1 MMLMMMKVLQMV
13 SFLLTLLTAGSCGQE
28 EVDQQVMLPQNLEVI
43 VEAGENGLVALSF
56 TADQVNFFRVSF
68 GEESEMPERV
78 SGNEAS
84 FRYNTPGEY
93 TITVQAHATETDFIQ
108 EELVVTITEQM
119 LGIGFPDSGFSSP
132 MTYEGYTLAWNDE
145 FDAETLS
152 NDWVFEIGDGCPDL
166 CGWGNNELQY
176 YRRENTELKEGYLVI
191 TAKEESRG
199 GKNYTSS
206 RLKTQGQQNFQFGRI
221 DIRAALPQ
229 GQGIWPAFWMLG
241 ENITEVPWPACGEI
255 DIMEMIGGNADGRD
269 NTVHGTLH
277 WDNNGSY
284 ASDGGKRSL
293 SDGAILKENFHVYSL
308 IWEENRITW
317 LLDDEVFHSMDIS
330 PAAMDEFRKPFFL
343 LINMAVG
350 GNWPGNP
357 DASTRFPQQLAVD
370 YVRVFEKE

>member
-1 MMLMMMKVLQMV
+1 MMMKVLQMV
-13 SFLLTLLTAGSCGQE
+13 SFLLTLLTAGSCSQE

-132 MTYEGYTLAWNDE
+132 MAYEGYSLAWNDE
-145 FDAETLS
+145 FEAETLS

-206 RLKTQGQQNFQFGRI
+206 RLKTQGQENFQFGRI

-293 SDGAILKENFHVYSL
+293 SDGAILKDNFHVYSL
-308 IWEENRITW
+308 IWEEDRITW

>member
-13 SFLLTLLTAGSCGQE
+13 SFLLTLLTAGSCSQE

-132 MTYEGYTLAWNDE
+132 MAYEGYSLAWNDE
-145 FDAETLS
+145 FEAETLS

-241 ENITEVPWPACGEI
+241 ENITEIPWPACGEI

-293 SDGAILKENFHVYSL
+293 SDGAILKDNFHVYSL
-308 IWEENRITW
+308 IWEEDRITW

-330 PAAMDEFRKPFFL
+330 PAAMDEFREPFFL

>member
-1 MMLMMMKVLQMV
+1 MMTKLFQTV
-13 SFLLTLLTAGSCGQE
+13 SLLLTLFSASSCNQE
-28 EVDQQVMLPQNLEVI
+28 EVDQRVLLPQNLEVT
-43 VEAGENGLVALSF
+43 VEEGENGLVQVSF
-56 TADQVNFFRVSF
+56 TADQANFFRVSF
-68 GEESEMPERV
+68 GAGNDMPERV
-78 SGNEAS
+78 SGNQS
-84 FRYNTPGEY
+84 SYRYDSPGEY
-93 TITVQAHATETDFIQ
+93 TIIVQAHATETDFIK
-108 EELVVTITEQM
+108 EERSVTITEQM
-119 LGIGFPDSGFSSP
+119 LGMGFPDSGFTSP
-132 MTYEGYTLAWNDE
+132 MTYEGYALVWNDE
-145 FDAETLS
+145 FEAQTLS
-152 NDWVFEIGDGCPDL
+152 SDWVFEIGDGCPNL

-176 YRRENTELKEGYLVI
+176 YRRENTELKDGYLVV
-191 TAKEESRG
+191 TAREENMG

-241 ENITEVPWPACGEI
+241 ENINEVPWPACGEI

-277 WDNNGSY
+277 WDNNGNY
-284 ASDGGKRSL
+284 ASDGGKLSL
-293 SDGAILKENFHVYSL
+293 SDGAILKDNFHVYSL
-308 IWEENRITW
+308 IWEENQITW

-330 PAAMDEFRKPFFL
+330 PAAMDEFREPFFL

-370 YVRVFEKE
+370 YVRVFERE

>member
-1 MMLMMMKVLQMV
+1 MLMMTKLFQTV
-13 SFLLTLLTAGSCGQE
+13 SLLLTLFSASSCNQE
-28 EVDQQVMLPQNLEVI
+28 EVDQRVLLPQNLEVT
-43 VEAGENGLVALSF
+43 VEEGENGLVQVSF
-56 TADQVNFFRVSF
+56 TADQANFFRVSF
-68 GEESEMPERV
+68 GAGNDMPERV
-78 SGNEAS
+78 SGNQS
-84 FRYNTPGEY
+84 SYRYDSPGEY
-93 TITVQAHATETDFIQ
+93 TIIVQAHATETDFIK
-108 EELVVTITEQM
+108 EERSVTITEQM
-119 LGIGFPDSGFSSP
+119 LGMGFPDSGFTSP
-132 MTYEGYTLAWNDE
+132 MTYEGYALVWNDE
-145 FDAETLS
+145 FEAQTLS
-152 NDWVFEIGDGCPDL
+152 SDWVFEIGDGCPNL

-176 YRRENTELKEGYLVI
+176 YRRENTELKDGYLVV
-191 TAKEESRG
+191 TAREENMG

-241 ENITEVPWPACGEI
+241 ENINEVPWPACGEI

-277 WDNNGSY
+277 WDNNGNY
-284 ASDGGKRSL
+284 ASDGGKLSL
-293 SDGAILKENFHVYSL
+293 SDGAILKDNFHVYSL
-308 IWEENRITW
+308 IWEENQITW

-330 PAAMDEFRKPFFL
+330 PAAMDEFREPFFL

-370 YVRVFEKE
+370 YVRVFERE

>member
-1 MMLMMMKVLQMV
+1 MMTKLFQMV
-13 SFLLTLLTAGSCGQE
+13 SLVLTLFSASSCNQE
-28 EVDQQVMLPQNLEVI
+28 EVDQRVLLPQNLEVT
-43 VEAGENGLVALSF
+43 VEEGENGLVQVSF
-56 TADQVNFFRVSF
+56 TADQANFFRVSF
-68 GEESEMPERV
+68 GAGSDMPELV
-78 SGNEAS
+78 SGNQS
-84 FRYNTPGEY
+84 SYRYDSPGEY
-93 TITVQAHATETDFIQ
+93 TIIVQAHATETDFIK
-108 EELVVTITEQM
+108 EERSVTITEQM

-132 MTYEGYTLAWNDE
+132 MTYEAYDLVWNDE
-145 FDAETLS
+145 FEAQTLS
-152 NDWVFEIGDGCPDL
+152 SDWVFEIGDGCPNL

-176 YRRENTELKEGYLVI
+176 YRRENTELKDGYLVI
-191 TAKEESRG
+191 TAKEENMG

-255 DIMEMIGGNADGRD
+255 DIMEMIGGDTDGRD

-277 WDNNGSY
+277 WDNNGNY
-284 ASDGGKRSL
+284 ASDGGKKSL
-293 SDGAILKENFHVYSL
+293 SDGAILKDNFHVYSL
-308 IWEENRITW
+308 IWEENQITW

-330 PAAMDEFRKPFFL
+330 PSAMDEFREPFFM

-370 YVRVFEKE
+370 YVRVFERE

>member
-1 MMLMMMKVLQMV
+1 MMFMMMKVWQMV
-13 SFLLTLLTAGSCGQE
+13 SFLLTLLTAGSCSQE

-43 VEAGENGLVALSF
+43 VEAGENGLVTLSF

-241 ENITEVPWPACGEI
+241 ENITTVPWPACGEI

-277 WDNNGSY
+277 WDNNGNY

-293 SDGAILKENFHVYSL
+293 SEGAILKDNFHVYSL

-317 LLDDEVFHSMDIS
+317 LLDDVVFHSMDIS

-370 YVRVFEKE
+370 YVRVFEQD

>member
-1 MMLMMMKVLQMV
+1 MILMINKLIQLITLM
-13 SFLLTLLTAGSCGQE
+13 LTLFSAGSCDQE
-28 EVDQQVMLPQNLEVI
+28 EVDQQVILPQNLEVT
-43 VEAGENGLVALSF
+43 VEEGENGLVQISF
-56 TADQVNFFRVSF
+56 TADRTNFFRVSF
-68 GEESEMPERV
+68 GTGNELPELA
-78 SGNEAS
+78 SGNESS
-84 FRYNTPGEY
+84 FRYDAPGEY
-93 TITVQAHATETDFIQ
+93 TITVQAHATEADFIQ
-108 EELVVTITEQM
+108 EEVIVSITEQM
-119 LGIGFPDSGFSSP
+119 LGLGFPDSGASSP
-132 MTYEGYTLAWNDE
+132 MNYEGYALVWNDE
-145 FDAETLS
+145 FDAQTLS
-152 NDWVFEIGDGCPDL
+152 SDWVFEIGDGCPNL

-176 YRRENTELKEGYLVI
+176 YRRENTELKDGYLVI
-191 TAKEESRG
+191 TAKEENRG

-293 SDGAILKENFHVYSL
+293 SDGAILKDNFHVYSL
-308 IWEENRITW
+308 IWEDNQITW

-330 PAAMDEFRKPFFL
+330 PSAMDEFREPFFL

-357 DASTRFPQQLAVD
+357 DASTLFPQQMAVD
-370 YVRVFEKE
+370 YVRVFEQE